1 MTALGGRTIIFG
13 SQGGTR
19 GWRLPFAP
27 ALLTRAL
34 LAPGLL
40 GLAGCNRHQS
50 ALDTFGEEAAG
61 IAHLSLVMVIGALV
75 IAAALLLLFRWAV
88 RAPEGSLSLRGG
100 ERLIVVAGA
109 ILPSILLLGL
119 LIYSLPA
126 MKPRPTG
133 PRDLTIDVTG
143 EQFWWRVRYHPPGAA
158 PVDAAN
164 AIRIPVG
171 RTVRFRLHG
180 GDVVHAF
187 WIPGLAGKMDMIP
200 GRVNELPV
208 RAVKPGLFR
217 GQCTEF
223 CGLSHALMAF
233 EVIAM
238 EPAAFDRWLA
248 AERRPART
256 AAGASGAAG
265 EGRALFASY
274 GCGGCHQIRGTGERG
289 LIGPDL
295 THFAARRTV
304 GAGTLPMDPAAVARF
319 IRYPSEAKPGARM
332 PAFPHMSEAE
342 ASAIA
347 RYLGELR

>member
-1 MTALGGRTIIFG
+1 MPAPAIAMHR
-13 SQGGTR
+13 
-19 GWRLPFAP
+19 WRFP
-27 ALLTRAL
+27 ALLAL
-34 LAPGLL
+34 AVPGLT
-40 GLAGCNRHQS
+40 GCNRHQS
-50 ALDTFGEEAAG
+50 ALSTFGEEAAG
-61 IAHLSLVMVIGALV
+61 IAHLSLIMVIGAVV
-75 IAAALLLLFRWAV
+75 IAIALALLVRWAV

-100 ERLIVVAGA
+100 ERLIVIAGA
-109 ILPSILLLGL
+109 VLPSILLLGL

-133 PRDLTIDVTG
+133 AGDLIIDVTG
-143 EQFWWRVRYHPPGAA
+143 EQFWWRVRYNPPGAA
-158 PVDAAN
+158 PVVAAN
-164 AIRIPVG
+164 AVRVPVG

-180 GDVVHAF
+180 GDVVHSF

-208 RAVKPGLFR
+208 KAVKPGLFR

-248 AERRPART
+248 AERMPAI
-256 AAGASGAAG
+256 ADAGALGQG
-265 EGRALFASY
+265 KALFASY
-274 GCGGCHQIRGTGERG
+274 GCGGCHEIRGTGQRG
-289 LIGPDL
+289 RIGPDL
-295 THFAARRTV
+295 THLASRRTV
-304 GAGTLPMDPAAVARF
+304 GAGTLPMEEAAIARF
-319 IRYPSEAKPGARM
+319 IRFPSEAKPGARM

>member
-13 SQGGTR
+13 SQGGKCD
-19 GWRLPFAP
+19 WRLPFAP
-27 ALLTRAL
+27 ALPAFAL
-34 LAPGLL
+34 LA
-40 GLAGCNRHQS
+40 LAGCNRHQS
-50 ALDTFGEEAAG
+50 ALATFGEEAAG

-109 ILPSILLLGL
+109 VLPSVLLLGL

-133 PRDLTIDVTG
+133 PGDLTIDVTG

-248 AERRPART
+248 AERQPARA
-256 AAGASGAAG
+256 AAGASG

-274 GCGGCHQIRGTGERG
+274 GCGGCHQIRGTGEGG

-319 IRYPSEAKPGARM
+319 IRHPSEAKPGARM
-332 PAFPHMSEAE
+332 PAFSHMSEAE